1 MPQREVWGGGEN
13 KQWAYSKKKKKGVV
27 GYDFE

>member
-13 KQWAYSKKKKKGVV
+13 KQWAYSTKKKGVV